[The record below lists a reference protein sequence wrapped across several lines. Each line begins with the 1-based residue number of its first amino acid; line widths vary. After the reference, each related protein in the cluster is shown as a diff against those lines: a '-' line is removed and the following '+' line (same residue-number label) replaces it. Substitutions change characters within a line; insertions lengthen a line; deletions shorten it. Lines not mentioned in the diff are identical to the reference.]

1 MSCME
6 TGNFGT
12 LNELFVHAA
21 ERHAKQDAFLSK
33 RDGRYQGL
41 SSSSALRRAA
51 AFGLAL
57 QQLGVRPGDRVA
69 LLSENREEW
78 ALADYAIMGAGA
90 VGVPLYPTLPA
101 SDIQFILRHSEARGV
116 ILSTAAQLQK
126 VQTVR
131 DGLPG
136 LEFVIVMDEAVAP
149 AAGVRCFRQV
159 VQDQLSRTPAP
170 EDDFRARALKAE
182 PQNTATIIYTS
193 GTTGQAKGVILT
205 HANIVSNVKACM
217 PLFDFTPA
225 DKLLSFLPLSHIFER
240 MVEYFAFWS
249 GASIAYAES
258 FEALPR
264 NMIEVRPTIMA
275 VVPRVLEKAHA
286 KALEAVR
293 QGSLARRSLFH
304 WARRSGWKYA
314 SSRLENR
321 RPGAGLRLSH
331 ALADPLVG
339 AKLRARFGGK
349 VKYLISGSAPLSRD
363 ITEFF
368 YAMGLPVYEGY
379 GLTETSPVVA
389 VNYPGAVRLG
399 SVGPVLRNVEVKL
412 GETPETEEGKEGR
425 EILVRGANVSP
436 GYYMQE
442 AETRAAFRDGWFHT
456 GDLGKMDADGFLSIT
471 GRKKNLLKTSGGKY
485 ISPEK
490 IESLFQGH
498 PYAAQMIVLGDRHHF
513 VAALIVPEFQRIEA
527 WARQEGLTFQSRE
540 NLVALPEV
548 YAFMQKQ
555 VDDVCRVLAPYE
567 QIRQIALLAREF
579 TVESG
584 ELSPSLK
591 VKRFVVEERYREL
604 IDAIYRRTRT

>member
-1 MSCME
+1 
-6 TGNFGT
+6 
-12 LNELFVHAA
+12 
-21 ERHAKQDAFLSK
+21 
-33 RDGRYQGL
+33 
-41 SSSSALRRAA
+41 
-51 AFGLAL
+51 
-57 QQLGVRPGDRVA
+57 
-69 LLSENREEW
+69 
-78 ALADYAIMGAGA
+78 
-90 VGVPLYPTLPA
+90 TLPS

-126 VQTVR
+126 VQAVR

-136 LEFVIVMDEAVAP
+136 LEFIILMEEAEAP

-170 EDDFRARALKAE
+170 EGDFRARALKAE
-182 PQNTATIIYTS
+182 PQDTATIIYTS

-258 FEALPR
+258 FDALPR

-293 QGSLARRSLFH
+293 QGSPARRSLFH

-363 ITEFF
+363 IAEFF

-399 SVGPVLRNVEVKL
+399 SVGRVLRNVEVKL
-412 GETPETEEGKEGR
+412 GDTPKTEEGKEGR

-436 GYYMQE
+436 GYYKQE
-442 AETRAAFRDGWFHT
+442 AETRAAFQDGWFHT
-456 GDLGKMDADGFLSIT
+456 GDLGKMDPDGFLSIT

-498 PYAAQMIVLGDRHHF
+498 PYAAQMIVLGDRRHF

-527 WARQEGLTFQSRE
+527 WARQEGLAFQSRE
-540 NLVALPEV
+540 NLVVLPEV
-548 YAFMQKQ
+548 CAFMQKQ

-567 QIRQIALLAREF
+567 QIHQIALLAREF
-579 TVESG
+579 TIESG

-591 VKRFVVEERYREL
+591 VKRFVVEERYRDL
-604 IDAIYRRTRT
+604 IDAIYRRVRA